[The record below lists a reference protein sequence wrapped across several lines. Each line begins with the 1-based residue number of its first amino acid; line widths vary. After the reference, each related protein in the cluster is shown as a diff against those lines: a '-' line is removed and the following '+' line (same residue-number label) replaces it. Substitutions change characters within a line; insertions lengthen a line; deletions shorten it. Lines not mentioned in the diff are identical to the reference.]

1 VRRQRWRL
9 ATPALARALPSLMRA
24 QNQITLKLSQT
35 TENGAHQP
43 TMRHFGVGY
52 VLASDLKPAPFL

>member
-1 VRRQRWRL
+1 
-9 ATPALARALPSLMRA
+9 MRA